1 MYFLNQAKS
10 NSHYKWHYVHSL
22 LNELPLGGICSA
34 KYRSQVKTQER
45 WGQVLVSNGGLQHS
59 SPQWVLP
66 STCATSVPDPTVSH
80 SCPPTLP
87 GSPER
92 PSKTISSSL
101 NNRHMKISGEM
112 CHLWEIWRLRWKKS
126 ESFSKSTSQQEDK
139 RHEGTRWIGACI
151 AQNSL
156 CLLFSME
163 PQKQIP
169 LPTSYFHIC
178 FAQIHQLLLI
188 IFFLPLCICITIY
201 NTNMHISAY
210 VYTCTH
216 FPKTIQNRIRDTFL
230 YL

>member
-1 MYFLNQAKS
+1 MPPKHLRVEGEDRKYKELQEGSMVSYLWKCYQIFFLK
-10 NSHYKWHYVHSL
+10 V
-22 LNELPLGGICSA
+22 
-34 KYRSQVKTQER
+34 T
-45 WGQVLVSNGGLQHS
+45 
-59 SPQWVLP
+59 
-66 STCATSVPDPTVSH
+66 
-80 SCPPTLP
+80 
-87 GSPER
+87 GSP
-92 PSKTISSSL
+92 KVQTLSSL
-101 NNRHMKISGEM
+101 
-112 CHLWEIWRLRWKKS
+112 EIWRLRWKKS

-216 FPKTIQNRIRDTFL
+216 FPKTIQNRTRDTFL